1 MIKKDG
7 KPVTQVEADQINELI
22 PQDYFSEKY
31 FERQTKDILVWYVG
45 GLAIASTGIA
55 TAALFFKTRTGSSH
69 LLDNT

>member
-31 FERQTKDILVWYVG
+31 FER
-45 GLAIASTGIA
+45 
-55 TAALFFKTRTGSSH
+55 
-69 LLDNT
+69 